1 MTSLQLLLHFPSLT
15 NKRSFL
21 RLRVAPPAN
30 CLSLKRRKIGFLS
43 RNGCLSRLPLE
54 ISVFLG
60 KGFDKDGI
68 GKMIGRKESLFV
80 VRAKQGFNS
89 DDGGWDKSNS
99 SRVLGNLA
107 LAAGLTYLTVTGQL
121 GWLLDALVS
130 IWLLAFLLPI
140 VGLGAFFWFA
150 GRDIIQSNYIRQLI
164 FSVNLYLQCP
174 NCGNNFQIFK
184 SSMKDGVQFCPY
196 CTQPFSVQGDKFER
210 ESTRFSSNR
219 SAAPEQVFNDSFT
232 RSEQGM
238 HCFLKKF

>member
-15 NKRSFL
+15 SKRSFL

-30 CLSLKRRKIGFLS
+30 SLSLKRRKIGFLS
-43 RNGCLSRLPLE
+43 RNGCLSRSPLE

-68 GKMIGRKESLFV
+68 GKVIGRKENLFV

-99 SRVLGNLA
+99 SRVLGNLV

-130 IWLLAFLLPI
+130 IW
-140 VGLGAFFWFA
+140 
-150 GRDIIQSNYIRQLI
+150 
-164 FSVNLYLQCP
+164 CP

-184 SSMKDGVQFCPY
+184 SSLKDGVQFCPY

-219 SAAPEQVFNDSFT
+219 SAAPEQVFNGSFS
-232 RSEQGM
+232 RSEQGTSTATIVDIEAEV
-238 HCFLKKF
+238 KDIE